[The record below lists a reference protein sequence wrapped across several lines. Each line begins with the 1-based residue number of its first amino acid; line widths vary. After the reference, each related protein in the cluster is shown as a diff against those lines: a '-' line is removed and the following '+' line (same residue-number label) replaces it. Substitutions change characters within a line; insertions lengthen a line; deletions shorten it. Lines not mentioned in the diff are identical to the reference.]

1 LTPFSSTCLDIHL
14 KVKKRVQI
22 EQHTISA
29 NWAENQVSLQQLVK
43 DLEQKCKKCKP
54 VSAITCVSD
63 CKTWRLKN
71 QIRKLNER
79 IQRPDFM
86 ERLLN
91 TLKNERR
98 LQLLSMISKQHHSL
112 TQLQIELR
120 SQGHSHSQ
128 QTILEEY
135 IAPMIEVGLVQ
146 ENQNPYTLTLLGSK
160 INELVK
166 DFHELEHALPAHSEC
181 YEEKVLDVLLEG
193 SKTSEEIRNVI
204 PTKSAPR
211 VLSRMQ
217 KAEIL
222 QAPKEKDYI
231 FFFRTKRDPRLS
243 KLSSTENKVHN
254 IIPEQGI
261 SAKKL
266 ADRTDISLRRTY
278 KYLRKLKGKKLVFTR
293 KRPLS
298 YSLTDRG
305 VKLAEM
311 LKALRRLSAE
321 IQTVAKQFLQ
331 GEEGDISEELMTD
344 SLAKNSKVA
353 TLSKMRSN

>member
-1 LTPFSSTCLDIHL
+1 M
-14 KVKKRVQI
+14 QI
-22 EQHTISA
+22 EQHIISA

-112 TQLQIELR
+112 THLQIELR

-135 IAPMIEVGLVQ
+135 VAPMIEVGLVQ

-217 KAEIL
+217 KAELL

-243 KLSSTENKVHN
+243 KLSSTENKVHS

-266 ADRTDISLRRTY
+266 AERTDISLRRTY

-331 GEEGDISEELMTD
+331 GKEEGISEELMTD
-344 SLAKNSKVA
+344 LLAKNSEVV
-353 TLSKMRSN
+353 TLTKMRSN